1 MCGSDFLFSIAL
13 WGVAG
18 LNGEMRTVL
27 ETKNLSFTYDGGK
40 QALKNI
46 SIRIPTGCKVAFVG
60 PNGAGKSTLFMHFNG
75 ILKPTDGE
83 VEYNSKNISYTK
95 KGLHELRKDVTF
107 VMQNPDDQIFNV
119 IVEDDVAFGPFNLD
133 LPLDEVRKR
142 VEEALGVVGMENERS
157 RPIHHLSF
165 GQRKRVAVASALAMH
180 PKVLIM
186 DEPTAGL
193 DPEMVHRLYEIADEV
208 SMRGSTVIIS
218 THDVETAYSWADL
231 VIVLVGGEVLAQG
244 TPFEVFSMK
253 DVLDKAGLSVP
264 MIHGLN
270 EFMSAEKQNSIYGRM
285 MSTALLNIRSGI
297 VPGTLYLMRP
307 GCTGEARGCVGVYGS
322 SSRHYVETNDIKVNF
337 GFNAIE
343 RCINSILDG
352 NDASIYLDSTLDHV
366 LDRKLLDVAA
376 HGITI
381 TVEELQ

>member
-1 MCGSDFLFSIAL
+1 MKI
-13 WGVAG
+13 
-18 LNGEMRTVL
+18 EMTTIL
-27 ETKNLSFTYDGGK
+27 ETKDLSYTYEGGK
-40 QALKNI
+40 QALKNV
-46 SIRIPTGCKVAFVG
+46 SVKIPTGCKVAFVG

-75 ILKPTDGE
+75 ILEQTNGE
-83 VEYNSKNISYTK
+83 IEYNGKKVEHSK
-95 KGLHELRKDVTF
+95 KGLIELRKDVTF

-119 IVEDDVAFGPFNLD
+119 IVEDDIAFGPFNLD
-133 LPLDEVRKR
+133 LPIDEVRKR
-142 VEEALGVVGMENERS
+142 VDEALKMVGMENERK

-208 SMRGSTVIIS
+208 NMNGSTVIIS

-231 VIVLVGGEVLAQG
+231 VIVLVNGEVLAQG

-264 MIHGLN
+264 MVHGLN
-270 EFMSAEKQNSIYGRM
+270 EFMSTNGRSNIYGRT
-285 MSTALLNIRSGI
+285 MSTVLLNMRRGVI
-297 VPGTLYLMRP
+297 PGTLYVMRP
-307 GCTGEARGCVGVYGS
+307 GYSGGTYGRVGVYGS
-322 SSRHYVETNDIKVNF
+322 LSRSFIERNDISVQF
-337 GFNAIE
+337 VFNAIE
-343 RCINSILDG
+343 RCVEDILNG
-352 NDASIYLDSTLDHV
+352 NDSTLYLDVTLDHV

-381 TVEELQ
+381 AVEERR

>member
-1 MCGSDFLFSIAL
+1 VKI
-13 WGVAG
+13 
-18 LNGEMRTVL
+18 EMTTIL
-27 ETKNLSFTYDGGK
+27 ETKGLSYTYEGGRE
-40 QALKNI
+40 ALKNV
-46 SIRIPTGCKVAFVG
+46 SVKIPTGCKVAFVG

-75 ILKPTDGE
+75 ILKQTYGE
-83 VEYNSKNISYTK
+83 VEYNSKKVEHSK
-95 KGLHELRKDVTF
+95 KGLIELRKDVTF

-133 LPLDEVRKR
+133 LPADEVRKR
-142 VEEALGVVGMENERS
+142 VDEALKMVGMEEERK
-157 RPIHHLSF
+157 RPVHRLSF

-208 SMRGSTVIIS
+208 NMNGSTVIIS

-253 DVLDKAGLSVP
+253 DVLEKAGLSVP
-264 MIHGLN
+264 MVHGLN
-270 EFMSAEKQNSIYGRM
+270 EFMSTNGRSNIYGRTM
-285 MSTALLNIRSGI
+285 NTVLLNMRRGVI
-297 VPGTLYLMRP
+297 PGTLYVMRP
-307 GCTGEARGCVGVYGS
+307 GYTGGKYGRVGVYGS
-322 SSRHYVETNDIKVNF
+322 VSRSFVEKNDVKVDI

-343 RCINSILDG
+343 RCVDDILNG
-352 NDASIYLDSTLDHV
+352 NNATLYLDSALDHV

-381 TVEELQ
+381 AVEERL

>member
-1 MCGSDFLFSIAL
+1 MKI
-13 WGVAG
+13 
-18 LNGEMRTVL
+18 EMTTIL
-27 ETKNLSFTYDGGK
+27 ETKNLNYVYEGGK
-40 QALKNI
+40 HALKNV
-46 SIRIPTGCKVAFVG
+46 SVKIPTGCKVAFVG

-75 ILKPTDGE
+75 ILRQTDGE
-83 VEYNSKNISYTK
+83 VEYDSKKVEHSK
-95 KGLHELRKDVTF
+95 KGLIQLRKDVTF

-133 LPLDEVRKR
+133 LPIDEVRKR
-142 VEEALGVVGMENERS
+142 VDDALKMVGMENERK

-208 SMRGSTVIIS
+208 NMNGSTVIIS

-231 VIVLVGGEVLAQG
+231 VIVLVDGEVLAQG
-244 TPFEVFSMK
+244 PPYEVFSMR
-253 DVLDKAGLSVP
+253 DVLEKAGLSVP
-264 MIHGLN
+264 MVHQLN
-270 EFMSAEKQNSIYGRM
+270 EFISLNKGTNIYGR
-285 MSTALLNIRSGI
+285 TITTVLLNMRRACA
-297 VPGTLYLMRP
+297 PGTLYVMRP
-307 GCTGEARGCVGVYGS
+307 SYSGESYGRIGMYGS
-322 SSRHYVETNDIKVNF
+322 VSRSFIEKSNIDAPIR
-337 GFNAIE
+337 FNAVE
-343 RCINSILDG
+343 RCIEDVLNG
-352 NDASIYLDSTLDHV
+352 NDATLYLDVTLDHV

-381 TVEELQ
+381 AVEERQ

>member
-1 MCGSDFLFSIAL
+1 MKI
-13 WGVAG
+13 
-18 LNGEMRTVL
+18 EMGTIL
-27 ETKNLSFTYDGGK
+27 ETKDLNYRYEGGK
-40 QALKNI
+40 HALKNV
-46 SIRIPTGCKVAFVG
+46 SVKIPTGCKVAFVG

-75 ILKPTDGE
+75 ILKQTDGI
-83 VEYNSKNISYTK
+83 VEYNSKKVEHSK
-95 KGLHELRKDVTF
+95 KGLIELRKDVTF

-119 IVEDDVAFGPFNLD
+119 IVEDDIAFGPFNLD
-133 LPLDEVRKR
+133 LPMDEIRKR
-142 VEEALGVVGMENERS
+142 VDEALKMVGMENERK

-165 GQRKRVAVASALAMH
+165 GQRKRIAVASALAMH

-208 SMRGSTVIIS
+208 NMSGSTVIIS

-231 VIVLVGGEVLAQG
+231 VIVLVNGEVLAQG
-244 TPFEVFSMK
+244 TPAEVFSMK

-264 MIHGLN
+264 MVHGLN
-270 EFMSAEKQNSIYGRM
+270 EFMSTNGRSNIYGRT
-285 MSTALLNIRSGI
+285 MSTVLLNMRRGVI
-297 VPGTLYLMRP
+297 PGTLYVMRP
-307 GCTGEARGCVGVYGS
+307 GYTGKVYGRTGVYGS
-322 SSRHYVETNDIKVNF
+322 ASRSFIESNNITIQL

-343 RCINSILDG
+343 RCVEDILNG
-352 NDASIYLDSTLDHV
+352 NDASLYLDTSLDHV

-381 TVEELQ
+381 AVEECH

>member
-1 MCGSDFLFSIAL
+1 
-13 WGVAG
+13 
-18 LNGEMRTVL
+18 MRTVL

>member
-1 MCGSDFLFSIAL
+1 MK
-13 WGVAG
+13 V
-18 LNGEMRTVL
+18 EMGTVL
-27 ETKNLSFTYDGGK
+27 ETKDLNYTYEGGK
-40 QALKNI
+40 HALKNV
-46 SIRIPTGCKVAFVG
+46 SIKIPTGCKVAFVG

-75 ILKPTDGE
+75 ILKQTSGDVLYDSVK
-83 VEYNSKNISYTK
+83 VEHSK
-95 KGLHELRKDVTF
+95 KGLMELRKDVTF

-133 LPLDEVRKR
+133 LPIDEVRSR
-142 VEEALGVVGMENERS
+142 VYEALKMVGMEGERK

-165 GQRKRVAVASALAMH
+165 GQKKRVAVASALAMH

-208 SMRGSTVIIS
+208 NMNGSTVIIS

-231 VIVLVGGEVLAQG
+231 VVVLVNGEVLAQG

-253 DVLDKAGLSVP
+253 DVLEKAGLSVP
-264 MIHGLN
+264 MVHALN
-270 EFMSAEKQNSIYGRM
+270 EFMSVNGRSNIYGKT
-285 MSTALLNIRSGI
+285 MSTVLLNMRHG
-297 VPGTLYLMRP
+297 VTPGTLYVVRP
-307 GCTGEARGCVGVYGS
+307 GYTGGRYGRTGVYGS
-322 SSRHYVETNDIKVNF
+322 VSRSFIEKSEVDVEIR
-337 GFNAIE
+337 FNAIE
-343 RCINSILDG
+343 RCIEDILDG
-352 NDASIYLDSTLDHV
+352 KDSTLYLDVPLDHV

-381 TVEELQ
+381 PVEERQ

>member
-1 MCGSDFLFSIAL
+1 MRVEMTTILET
-13 WGVAG
+13 AG
-18 LNGEMRTVL
+18 L
-27 ETKNLSFTYDGGK
+27 SYTYEGGK
-40 QALKNI
+40 QALRNI
-46 SIRIPTGCKVAFVG
+46 SIKIPTGCKVAFLG

-75 ILKPTDGE
+75 ILKQTAGD
-83 VEYNSKNISYTK
+83 VEYDSKKVEHSK
-95 KGLHELRKDVTF
+95 KGLMKLRKEVTF

-133 LPLDEVRKR
+133 LPVDEVRKR
-142 VEEALGVVGMENERS
+142 VDGALKMVGMENERR

-165 GQRKRVAVASALAMH
+165 GQRKRVAVASALAMD

-208 SMRGSTVIIS
+208 NMNGSTVIIS

-231 VIVLVGGEVLAQG
+231 VIVIVNGEVLAQG

-253 DVLDKAGLSVP
+253 DVLEKAGLSVP
-264 MIHGLN
+264 MVHGLN
-270 EFMSAEKQNSIYGRM
+270 EFMNTNGRSSIYGRT
-285 MSTALLNIRSGI
+285 MSTVLLNMRRDV
-297 VPGTLYLMRP
+297 VPGTLHVMRP
-307 GCTGEARGCVGVYGS
+307 GCIGKIYGRAGVYGS
-322 SSRHYVETNDIKVNF
+322 ASRSFIENEKIDVQIR
-337 GFNAIE
+337 FNAIE
-343 RCINSILDG
+343 RCIGDILDG
-352 NDASIYLDSTLDHV
+352 NDSTLYLDHALDHV

-381 TVEELQ
+381 PVKECQ